1 MNTPSRQ
8 SRAFTRERAFTLIE
22 LLVVIA
28 IIAILAGMLL
38 PALAKAKAKG
48 QQTVC
53 LGNLKQ
59 LQLCWMM
66 YASDHQEA
74 LVPNDPNVGPGSKSW
89 ILGYMND
96 NLPDSTNALLIAR
109 GTLFPYNDATAIYRC
124 PADLGRSTL
133 GGRKM
138 PRVRSYAMNCY
149 MNGQDVG
156 RDYGGY
162 QGYQVNKKTTE
173 ITRPGPSSAF
183 VLLDEHE
190 NSIDDGHY
198 GFNPEGDLWMN
209 LPAMWHNSGCNFSF
223 ADGHAEI
230 LKWHDPRTLALK
242 VINSISTPDNPDL
255 RKLQAILATK

>member
-1 MNTPSRQ
+1 
-8 SRAFTRERAFTLIE
+8 
-22 LLVVIA
+22 
-28 IIAILAGMLL
+28 
-38 PALAKAKAKG
+38 
-48 QQTVC
+48 
-53 LGNLKQ
+53 
-59 LQLCWMM
+59 
-66 YASDHQEA
+66 
-74 LVPNDPNVGPGSKSW
+74 
-89 ILGYMND
+89 
-96 NLPDSTNALLIAR
+96 
-109 GTLFPYNDATAIYRC
+109 
-124 PADLGRSTL
+124 
-133 GGRKM
+133 
-138 PRVRSYAMNCY
+138 MNCY

-162 QGYQVNKKTTE
+162 QGYQVNRKTAE

-242 VINSISTPDNPDL
+242 VINKELLDGGEEGVRRFLHEAKVAGGLTHPNIVVIYELGVEKGAPFIAMEYLPGRDL
-255 RKLQAILATK
+255 RELIADRTPLTLGQKVGILLQVARARDDGTAYQVHRAPPVVIETTVAAPSDIAEPERNGRGTATGSRCPPAACGVA